1 MRYKAFL
8 LILLASSIFFLINT
22 SGKSIDDKGL
32 NKEKCTYNGI
42 PLHGKVKIVES
53 FPDIK
58 VQVVES
64 FPDINVKIV
73 SIFPDDCGEWQMVE
87 SFPDFK
93 IQFVT
98 SFPDIK
104 IRFVE
109 SFPGIK
115 NN

>member
-1 MRYKAFL
+1 MKYKT
-8 LILLASSIFFLINT
+8 ILLTLLLSATFFFINT
-22 SGKSIDDKGL
+22 SGKPIDDKGL
-32 NKEKCTYNGI
+32 NKEKCTFNGI

-64 FPDINVKIV
+64 FPDIDVKIV
-73 SIFPDDCGEWQMVE
+73 TSFPDDCGEWQFVE
-87 SFPDFK
+87 SFPDFT
-93 IQFVT
+93 IQYVT

-115 NN
+115 